1 MEIKRIVTGAIEENC
16 YLVWDEANQ
25 AVVID
30 PGDEA
35 SKIIDE
41 ITKLQ
46 LDVKKIIL
54 THGHYD
60 HVGAVNE
67 VKKATGA
74 QVICHQEEKSIV
86 EDETLSLGLYLG
98 KEVSLPKVDA
108 CVSEGDEI
116 SVGNLNFS
124 VIHTP
129 GHTKGGMCL
138 LAGDSLF
145 SGDTIFYG
153 TLGRWDFPTGDL
165 SELTSSIT
173 RKIFNLPENT
183 VIYSGHGPET
193 TVGAEKRQNE
203 VYRWLSI

>member
-1 MEIKRIVTGAIEENC
+1 MKIKRIVTGAIEENC

-46 LDVKKIIL
+46 LNVKKIIL

-173 RKIFNLPENT
+173 RKIFNLPEDT

>member
-173 RKIFNLPENT
+173 RKIFNLPEDT

>member
-67 VKKATGA
+67 VKKTTGA

-165 SELTSSIT
+165 SKLTHSIT

>member
-67 VKKATGA
+67 VKKTTGA

-173 RKIFNLPENT
+173 RKIFNLPEDT
-183 VIYSGHGPET
+183 VIYYGHGPET

>member
-1 MEIKRIVTGAIEENC
+1 MEIKRIATGAIEENC

-173 RKIFNLPENT
+173 RKIFNLPEDT